1 MPFYLRSRPN
11 RPIWH
16 PALWGAGPMLVL
28 TFGQAVFGLPSRSS
42 GGPGIL
48 ARILF
53 ILGYTLVGTILAAGS
68 YWVLNHRMVQASRP
82 FRWLGMS
89 LSVALGLT
97 ILTLAFK
104 QFDRRPALANI
115 TRPSFVISTG
125 MLSIIVGGLF
135 AYGLLFRTDGPARV
149 YLSPAEFQALSPSE
163 RALLQPAS
171 GEEPEPPKSSS
182 AV

>member
-1 MPFYLRSRPN
+1 
-11 RPIWH
+11 
-16 PALWGAGPMLVL
+16 MLVL

-82 FRWLGMS
+82 FRWVGMS
-89 LSVALGLT
+89 LCLALGLT
-97 ILTLAFK
+97 IFTLALR
-104 QFDRRPALANI
+104 QFDKPPALANI

-125 MLSIIVGGLF
+125 VLSVIVGGLF
-135 AYGLLFRTDGPARV
+135 GYGLLFRTEGPERV
-149 YLSPAEFQALSPSE
+149 YLSPAQFQALSPTE
-163 RALLQPAS
+163 RDLLQPAS
-171 GEEPEPPKSSS
+171 GEGPEPPKPSS